1 MGFIPTL
8 VPPYQQPGPVR
19 TNFVPKANVI
29 INVTV
34 GFPCE
39 ITTLTDHNYDSTL
52 YVTLYFPNIIKMQR
66 LNGKTYPITV
76 TAANKFTIP
85 VDTTNFDPVM
95 LSAYQN
101 AQCVPAAEQNFSLTM
116 AVNNNARR

>member
-29 INVTV
+29 IDVTAS
-34 GFPCE
+34 FPCV
-39 ITTLTDHNYDSTL
+39 ITTQTNHNYDSTL
-52 YVTLYFPNIIKMQR
+52 YVTLYFPNNRKMQR

-76 TAANKFTIP
+76 TAANKFSIP
-85 VDTTNFDPVM
+85 VDTTNFDTISVSPNQ
-95 LSAYQN
+95 S